1 MGSVAIVTDTTHY
14 LPREMVSK
22 LGLHEVSLYVNWDNR
37 QEREAD
43 LDDLEGF
50 YRQLRSSDGLPT
62 TSQPSIGDFLSV
74 YRPLVEAG
82 NQILSIHLASGI
94 SGTYQA
100 ALQAKATLD
109 EEGLS
114 DDQITVMDSQMA
126 CGALGFVLM
135 AAGQGSDLP
144 QALENAKAARD
155 QMRMWFAVDTLE
167 FLRRG
172 GRIGAAQAWL
182 GSTLKIKPIL
192 SIHSEIT
199 PVERVR
205 TQKKAM
211 ERLTE
216 YMHSRYN
223 DGADAW
229 AVQHTQAPDQA
240 SELVEQ
246 GQEIFGCEPQFV
258 SEIGPVIGAHI
269 GPGLIGVGALPK
281 SLVATR

>member
-14 LPREMVSK
+14 MPRELVSK

-37 QEREAD
+37 QDREAD
-43 LDDLEGF
+43 LADLEGF
-50 YRQLRSSDGLPT
+50 YRHLRSSDGLPT

-74 YRPLVEAG
+74 YRPLIAEG
-82 NQILSIHLASGI
+82 HQIVSIHLASGI

-100 ALQAKATLD
+100 ALQAKASLD
-109 EEGLS
+109 EEGLAQ
-114 DDQITVMDSQMA
+114 DQITVVDSQMA
-126 CGALGFVLM
+126 CGALGFVVL
-135 AAGQGSDLP
+135 AAAQGSDLQ
-144 QALENAKAARD
+144 QALANAESARD

-192 SIHSEIT
+192 SIHSQIT

-205 TQKKAM
+205 TQKKAI
-211 ERLTE
+211 ERLSE
-216 YMHSRYN
+216 YMHSRHQ

-229 AVQHTQAPDQA
+229 AIQHVQAPDQA
-240 SELVEQ
+240 SELVERGRQ
-246 GQEIFGCEPQFV
+246 IFECEPQFV
-258 SEIGPVIGAHI
+258 SEIGPVIGAHV
-269 GPGLIGVGALPK
+269 GPGMVGIGALPK
-281 SLVATR
+281 SLLTAG